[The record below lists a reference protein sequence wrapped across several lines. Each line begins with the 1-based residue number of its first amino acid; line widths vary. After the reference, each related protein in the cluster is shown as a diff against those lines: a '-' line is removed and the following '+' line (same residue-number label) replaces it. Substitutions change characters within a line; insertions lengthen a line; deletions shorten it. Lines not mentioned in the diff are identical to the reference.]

1 MQIRTARARLAW
13 IVVAGVVAGGIVAML
28 PGCGGDAK
36 PVVQP
41 DEHPPLP
48 PASGTPIGY
57 LIDDASEL
65 ALRDDQLV
73 QLKAI
78 DDDLAGRLAALDAKG
93 HSAAPA
99 AAAPPAGGGRRGG
112 RHGGGGRHRGGG
124 GGGAGSARATPSVGS
139 GGTDAAS
146 QTTEVRADDVRD
158 ALARAFTVLD
168 PAQQETA
175 KRVLS
180 DRGVDLDAGRPTA
193 PASAQEAG
201 SGVE

>member
-1 MQIRTARARLAW
+1 MQTLSSRARFAW
-13 IVVAGVVAGGIVAML
+13 IVVAGILAGGIVAML

-36 PVVQP
+36 PVAQP
-41 DEHPPLP
+41 AEPPPLP

-78 DDDLAGRLAALDAKG
+78 DDDLAGRLAALEPKG
-93 HSAAPA
+93 HAAAPA
-99 AAAPPAGGGRRGG
+99 AAATPMAGARRGS
-112 RHGGGGRHRGGG
+112 RHGGGRHRGGG
-124 GGGAGSARATPSVGS
+124 GAGSARTPATGS
-139 GGTDAAS
+139 AGTDAAS
-146 QTTEVRADDVRD
+146 HTTEVRADDVRD

-193 PASAQEAG
+193 PDAG